1 MKQYDSESIYKRLK
15 SLVLINGNLAKV
27 AEDSTI
33 NAVLK
38 SNAETHAEVV
48 RYMEYLLAEKK
59 WDTAQNLSSI
69 VRQSKI
75 VGYVPK
81 RKISAIGEII
91 ITHDERIL
99 GLGTELFN
107 LDAESEEDATPGV
120 VGTASGSKSLALR
133 PWSALKGD
141 HSGNYG
147 VTAGDIFATT
157 DGTQFIA
164 LVTKSIKPYTT
175 TDPNRLNSLGIQ
187 KDGYSW
193 EGYKYLRIPVIQGI
207 RKTKSIQLPTN
218 PDQNFTIL
226 GLESSYIEDGSNNYS
241 KNFIKVTMTGGT
253 TIEASL
259 TGEWLRV
266 PSILYYGPYDKVYET
281 FTSDDMRIVYFKF
294 GNGIT
299 GAKPIPGGIVTIN
312 YLETKGELGNVTRRF
327 KVTEIVSMTDNLS
340 VSGLSTLYST
350 NNLKIKGG
358 ASSETI
364 EQIRTNAPLNYLEF
378 YTIGTLNSYET
389 LIKKNI
395 SSIGNVKAFS
405 GVKYSPDGSGSF
417 FKSDVVYLTA
427 VDAVGDGVI
436 DTDSQDLATK
446 FLNDALLLIGDRKSP
461 TDSLQYK
468 NPAIINF
475 RLNTRIVQ
483 PTTSSET
490 DSSMLIYVK
499 NALSSYTI
507 LNRNFNDAYYQVD
520 VTSKVKSIKNARGLP
535 AVQDATFLLENVITI
550 DLVNSMQFIANSRTI
565 RFNFQFDQVFGQDT
579 ASFGFKNFIDNQKQ
593 YIIRADLVWTSD
605 SSKNRTLLLLDSRS
619 NSSQNGPN
627 KLRTAQYAWGG
638 NDLIYSNLV
647 VSDYVSRI
655 KTPIEIEYY
664 ETSSDG
670 AYIKK
675 VTASSAIESN
685 FSANTRFIGPDY
697 GSSYTN
703 GVKVF
708 GTSASTIP
716 ARAPRIYFDEFA
728 PVSEEP
734 ETQTFGTGYISIPC
748 GIQTFTPISSGSA
761 LSEKLAYFDDC
772 ADANEALTY
781 INSIKSSFSIKI
793 YAEPKLSSLSPDRPN
808 VIFNIPEEEIIVKL
822 GS

>member
-1 MKQYDSESIYKRLK
+1 
-15 SLVLINGNLAKV
+15 
-27 AEDSTI
+27 
-33 NAVLK
+33 
-38 SNAETHAEVV
+38 
-48 RYMEYLLAEKK
+48 
-59 WDTAQNLSSI
+59 
-69 VRQSKI
+69 
-75 VGYVPK
+75 
-81 RKISAIGEII
+81 
-91 ITHDERIL
+91 
-99 GLGTELFN
+99 
-107 LDAESEEDATPGV
+107 
-120 VGTASGSKSLALR
+120 
-133 PWSALKGD
+133 
-141 HSGNYG
+141 
-147 VTAGDIFATT
+147 
-157 DGTQFIA
+157 
-164 LVTKSIKPYTT
+164 
-175 TDPNRLNSLGIQ
+175 
-187 KDGYSW
+187 
-193 EGYKYLRIPVIQGI
+193 
-207 RKTKSIQLPTN
+207 
-218 PDQNFTIL
+218 
-226 GLESSYIEDGSNNYS
+226 
-241 KNFIKVTMTGGT
+241 
-253 TIEASL
+253 
-259 TGEWLRV
+259 
-266 PSILYYGPYDKVYET
+266 
-281 FTSDDMRIVYFKF
+281 
-294 GNGIT
+294 
-299 GAKPIPGGIVTIN
+299 
-312 YLETKGELGNVTRRF
+312 
-327 KVTEIVSMTDNLS
+327 
-340 VSGLSTLYST
+340 
-350 NNLKIKGG
+350 
-358 ASSETI
+358 
-364 EQIRTNAPLNYLEF
+364 
-378 YTIGTLNSYET
+378 
-389 LIKKNI
+389 
-395 SSIGNVKAFS
+395 
-405 GVKYSPDGSGSF
+405 
-417 FKSDVVYLTA
+417 
-427 VDAVGDGVI
+427 
-436 DTDSQDLATK
+436 
-446 FLNDALLLIGDRKSP
+446 
-461 TDSLQYK
+461 
-468 NPAIINF
+468 
-475 RLNTRIVQ
+475 
-483 PTTSSET
+483 
-490 DSSMLIYVK
+490 MLIYVK